1 MIYSRASARTVGR
14 GLTGVVAIMA
24 IAACSSGPKGFGGSG
39 GPGELPGDDEG
50 TDGEAMPSEDASS
63 DAGAATDTGTT
74 NEAGTRPEAGPGTDG
89 ALVDAVAVDGVAVDT
104 GSGPAEAGSDAESF
118 TGPWNPVSNGVTTK
132 DTGGGDNIVIVYGGY
147 TATMVDS
154 QGWVTQLTSVRLGPL
169 GVGHMYAVQGPE
181 DPDYSAR
188 EIGNS
193 ELAAA
198 LATQAT
204 PSTYVIILAHSSGGF
219 VADELFTFVDSSVM
233 SKIAYF
239 NLDGGSWALTDTMV
253 TTMRGVYFCGAHDS
267 VAGYSENWSSD
278 QSLYSDFP
286 GSNLFLVDA
295 DGSGCDVGAGWC
307 LHDTLIT
314 TRPHDPT
321 TYDLDDDYTDFT
333 GPGRQVVTSYIDQAV
348 TDGAL

>member
-1 MIYSRASARTVGR
+1 MVNPRPLERWCYLGGI
-14 GLTGVVAIMA
+14 VATA
-24 IAACSSGPKGFGGSG
+24 AFVACSS
-39 GPGELPGDDEG
+39 
-50 TDGEAMPSEDASS
+50 APSEDDFSSPPGASGGNDAAMDSESAPAESGSADVRVAADTGSAS
-63 DAGAATDTGTT
+63 DASASPEASTGAEGAAGD
-74 NEAGTRPEAGPGTDG
+74 ASPPPPEAGP
-89 ALVDAVAVDGVAVDT
+89 
-104 GSGPAEAGSDAESF
+104 DAESF
-118 TGPWNPVSNGVTTK
+118 DGPWSSVSYGVTTK

-147 TATMVDS
+147 TATMQDS
-154 QGWVTQLTSVRLGPL
+154 QGWVTQLTRVRLGPL
-169 GVGHMYAVQGPE
+169 GVGHMYAVQGPA
-181 DPDYSAR
+181 DPDYSQR

-204 PSTYVIILAHSSGGF
+204 PATDVIILAHSSGGF
-219 VADELFTFVDSSVM
+219 VADELFTFVNQGVM
-233 SKIAYF
+233 AKIAYF

-278 QSLYSDFP
+278 QSLYSDFA
-286 GSNLFLVDA
+286 GSHLFLVDA

-333 GPGRQVVTSYIDQAV
+333 NGRQVVTSYVDQAV